1 MYTEVYSTSREA
13 ALDQEYCMTHR
24 VWIVESYKSGN
35 RVSFLF
41 VELYPT
47 LKKKKKHFPFSML
60 MVSNRLSL

>member
-41 VELYPT
+41 LELYPT
-47 LKKKKKHFPFSML
+47 
-60 MVSNRLSL
+60 